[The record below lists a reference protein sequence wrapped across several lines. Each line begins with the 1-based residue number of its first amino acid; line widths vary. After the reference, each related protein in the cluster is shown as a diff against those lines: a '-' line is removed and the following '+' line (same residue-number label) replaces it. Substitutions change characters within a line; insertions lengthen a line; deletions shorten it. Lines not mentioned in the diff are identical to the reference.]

1 MIKRI
6 IAAALFLVAS
16 PLHAQTFRP
25 EIRGSHGIVGSG
37 RYYSVA
43 AGIRMLELGG
53 NAIDAGVATVFASS
67 VVEVSHF
74 GFGGEV
80 PLMIYDAR
88 SKKVIVINGQGTAPR
103 DLKPEF
109 FRKMTDDE
117 KKAAHFK
124 NSAGVELPLADIG
137 QGKIPGNGPLA
148 ATLPAVM
155 DSLALALENYGTM
168 SLEQVMQP
176 AIELAD
182 GFPFVEGLEHY
193 WEQNRK
199 FCEKY
204 PDTMTAYFPG
214 GKTPEVGEMFRQSN
228 LAKTFRALVAAER
241 QEFRRSH
248 DRRKAIEAGRDAF
261 YKGDIARRIADAD
274 LKAGGVITFE
284 DLAQYHGKLEQPTT
298 TNYRGYQIYKAGFWD
313 QGPVLLMTLNIL
325 EGFDLADMGLDSTE
339 FIHTVTEAVK
349 LAYDDRNAYFGD
361 PDFVK
366 VPAEGLLSKE
376 YAATRRALINPRK
389 AALDHRPGD
398 PWKYEGVAGRRADA
412 SGSRYFA
419 DSDPGR
425 QIYVP
430 HAEGDPTVGFVSGDT
445 TCVNAVDKDGN
456 LFSAS
461 PSSGWI
467 LGGAFIAGDTGV
479 PLSNRAQVFS
489 LDEKSPNYLVG
500 GKHPRTTLTPT
511 LVLVP
516 DSDALP
522 GPDQP
527 TAQIG
532 KTNPNGPAGEPPS
545 ARKLK
550 PYLALSTPG
559 GDSQDQQVLNVLL
572 NLIDFKMPIQQAI
585 EAPRLNT
592 DHPFSSFDNHQDKPG
607 DLTLE
612 SRVAPGVIDALR
624 AKGHLVTV
632 LGPYGMY
639 TGMTAVGV
647 DPKFGTLFGG
657 ADVRRERYLM
667 GW

>member
-1 MIKRI
+1 MIKRLI
-6 IAAALFLVAS
+6 AVALLIAAAPFY
-16 PLHAQTFRP
+16 PQTFRP
-25 EIRGSHGIVGSG
+25 EIRGMHGIVGSG
-37 RYYSVA
+37 RHYSVA
-43 AGIRMLELGG
+43 AGMRILELGG
-53 NAIDAGVATVFASS
+53 NAIDAGVATVLASS

-80 PLMIYDAR
+80 PIMIFDAKTR
-88 SKKVIVINGQGTAPR
+88 KVAVINGQGTSPQG
-103 DLKPEF
+103 LKPEF
-109 FRKMTDDE
+109 FRKMTDEE
-117 KKAAHFK
+117 KKNAHFK
-124 NSAGVELPLADIG
+124 NSAGVELPLEDIG
-137 QGKIPGNGPLA
+137 LGKIPGNGPLA

-155 DSLALALENYGTM
+155 DSVALALENYGTM

-182 GFPFVEGLEHY
+182 GFPFVDGLEHY

-199 FCEKY
+199 LCEKY
-204 PDTMTAYFPG
+204 PDTMATYFPN
-214 GKTPEVGEMFRQSN
+214 GKTPEVGEMFRQPN
-228 LAKTFRALVAAER
+228 LAKTFRAIVAAER
-241 QEFRRSH
+241 SEFRRSH
-248 DRRKAIEAGRDAF
+248 DRRRAIEAGRDAF
-261 YKGDIARRIADAD
+261 YKGDIARRLAEAD
-274 LKAGGVITFE
+274 LKAGGVITVD
-284 DLAQYHGKLEQPTT
+284 DLAQYHGKVEEPTT
-298 TNYRGYQIYKAGFWD
+298 ANYRGYQIYKAGFWD

-325 EGFDLADMGLDSTE
+325 EGFDLAEMGFGSTE
-339 FIHTVTEAVK
+339 FIHTVTEAIK
-349 LAYDDRNAYFGD
+349 LAYDDRDAYFGD

-366 VPAEGLLSKE
+366 IPVKGLLSKE
-376 YAATRRALINPRK
+376 YAAVRRALIDKHK

-398 PWKYEGVAGRRADA
+398 PWKYEGTVESRSAAAGSSDDA
-412 SGSRYFA
+412 G
-419 DSDPGR
+419 PEGNR
-425 QIYVP
+425 QGPVEFLHVQGEP
-430 HAEGDPTVGFVSGDT
+430 SVGYVSGDT

-511 LVLVP
+511 LVLLPDADGVPASRRP
-516 DSDALP
+516 DSQEAP
-522 GPDQP
+522 VTKGF
-527 TAQIG
+527 
-532 KTNPNGPAGEPPS
+532 
-545 ARKLK
+545 K
-550 PYLALSTPG
+550 PFLALSTPG

-572 NLIDFKMPIQQAI
+572 NIIDFKMPIQQAI

-612 SRVAPGVIDALR
+612 SRIAPGVIDALR
-624 AKGHLVTV
+624 AKGHKVNV

-657 ADVRRERYLM
+657 ADVRRDRYLM

>member
-1 MIKRI
+1 MLKLLIMAALLL
-6 IAAALFLVAS
+6 AAA
-16 PLHAQTFRP
+16 PLYPQTFRP
-25 EIRGSHGIVGSG
+25 EIRGAHGIVGSG

-43 AGIRMLELGG
+43 AGIRILELGG
-53 NAIDAGVATVFASS
+53 NAIDAGAATVFASS

-88 SKKVIVINGQGTAPR
+88 TKKVVVINGQGTAPR

-109 FRKMTDDE
+109 FKKMTEDE
-117 KKAAHFK
+117 RKAAHFK
-124 NSAGVELPLADIG
+124 NNAGVELPLVDLG

-199 FCEKY
+199 YCEKY
-204 PDTMTAYFPG
+204 PDTMATYFPG
-214 GKTPEVGEMFRQSN
+214 GKTPEVGEMFRQPN
-228 LAKTFRALVAAER
+228 LAKTFRAIVAAER
-241 QEFRRSH
+241 TEFRISH
-248 DRRKAIEAGRDAF
+248 NRRKAIEAGRDAF
-261 YKGDIARRIADAD
+261 YKGDIGRRIAEAD
-274 LKAGGVITFE
+274 LKAGGVITAD
-284 DLAQYHGKLEQPTT
+284 DLAQYHGKIEEPTT

-313 QGPVLLMTLNIL
+313 QGPVLLMALNIL
-325 EGFDLADMGLDSTE
+325 EGFNLTDMGLDSTE
-339 FIHTVTEAVK
+339 FIHTVTEAIK
-349 LAYDDRNAYFGD
+349 LAYDDRNEYFGD

-366 VPAEGLLSKE
+366 VPAKGLLSKE
-376 YAATRRALINPRK
+376 YAATRRALIDKHK

-398 PWKYEGVAGRRADA
+398 PWKFEGIAEQRDSSPGLNGSKPNQGSNF
-412 SGSRYFA
+412 SGV
-419 DSDPGR
+419 
-425 QIYVP
+425 Q
-430 HAEGDPTVGFVSGDT
+430 GDPAVGFVSGDT

-500 GKHPRTTLTPT
+500 GKRPRTTLTPT
-511 LVLVP
+511 LVLISDTDSPLHADPPGAPEGRSKSNVP
-516 DSDALP
+516 TTE
-522 GPDQP
+522 GV
-527 TAQIG
+527 
-532 KTNPNGPAGEPPS
+532 S
-545 ARKLK
+545 AKKLK

-572 NLIDFKMPIQQAI
+572 DLIDFKMPIQQAI
-585 EAPRLNT
+585 EAPRFNT

-612 SRVAPGVIDALR
+612 SRIAPGVVDALR
-624 AKGHLVTV
+624 AKGHQVTV

-647 DPKFGTLFGG
+647 DPKFETLFGG